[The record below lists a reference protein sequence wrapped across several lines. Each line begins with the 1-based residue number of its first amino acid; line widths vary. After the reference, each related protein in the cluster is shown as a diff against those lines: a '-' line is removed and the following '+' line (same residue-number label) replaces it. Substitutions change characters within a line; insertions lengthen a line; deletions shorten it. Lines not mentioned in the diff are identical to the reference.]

1 MFMKSTFLSI
11 GTGPGIGL
19 NTAIRFA
26 KEGFHPVLAAR
37 NPDRLKL
44 LADEL
49 RQATGQ
55 EADVVKLDAGDPG
68 QIMRLAERYA
78 SEVGVLH
85 YNATI
90 VHSQSLAEADYSD
103 LAGDVRVGITGCLYA
118 LKAFAPTMLA
128 CQAGTILLT
137 GGSLSLHPVPEYL
150 ALGVAKAGIRNITEA
165 LFRNFAEQSAH
176 IANITVS
183 SAIAPRSPEAEA
195 VADLFWKIHCQPK
208 SQWTWDEVYSKE

>member
-1 MFMKSTFLSI
+1 MKSTFLSI

-26 KEGFHPVLAAR
+26 KEGFHPVLTAR

-55 EADVVKLDAGDPG
+55 EADVVKVDAGDPE
-68 QIMRLAERYA
+68 QIVRLAERYA
-78 SEVGVLH
+78 HEIDVLH
-85 YNATI
+85 YNAAI

-103 LAGDVRVGITGCLYA
+103 LAEDIRVGIIGCLYT
-118 LKAFAPTMLA
+118 LKAFAPAMLA
-128 CQAGTILLT
+128 RRKGTILLT
-137 GGSLSLHPVPEYL
+137 GGSLSLFPAPEYL
-150 ALGVAKAGIRNITEA
+150 SLGVAKAGVRNITEA
-165 LFRNFAEQSAH
+165 LFKHFTKQSVH